1 MLESIKQTTVYSS
14 LKLNN
19 VLSHAYLFY
28 SSDKEKNNQI
38 ALTFART
45 FVCLDGTGCG
55 VCNGCKQFAG
65 HSHPDVVVLEQDSIK
80 VDDVKLLIEKLNT
93 KPISASKK
101 VFVILNAETINETA
115 QNKLLKSLEE
125 PNESTIFI
133 LTTTKTDKLLP
144 TILSRLNK
152 IFVPN
157 FSVDDKHSISN
168 ELLKQN
174 IDISKFVEKDF
185 SLTEM
190 LNLATNEE
198 YFKTI
203 NQISQLFANL
213 NSTADIP
220 KVAAALDVENKQLFF
235 SCLTEMLLSCLNDKE
250 NKFDEKILLPIKL
263 KFNNKALMKCLPL
276 VDEGYKYL
284 MSNVNFSYIL
294 DNLLF
299 NMLKEK
305 FLCK

>member
-1 MLESIKQTTVYSS
+1 MLESVKQTSVYSA

-28 SSDKEKNNQI
+28 SADKEKNNQI
-38 ALTFART
+38 ALTFARSL
-45 FVCLDGTGCG
+45 VCTNGTGCG
-55 VCNGCKQFAG
+55 ICNGCKQFVG
-65 HSHPDVVVLEQDSIK
+65 NSHPDVIVLQQDSIK
-80 VDDVKLLIEKLNT
+80 VDDVKLLIEKLST
-93 KPISASKK
+93 KPISANKK

-125 PNESTIFI
+125 PNESTIFV

-152 IFVPN
+152 VFVPN
-157 FSVDDKHSISN
+157 FSVNDKFLISN

-203 NQISQLFANL
+203 NQISQLFYNL

-220 KVAAALDVENKQLFF
+220 KVASALEVENKQLFF
-235 SCLTEMLLSCLNDKE
+235 SCLTEMLLSCLNEKE